1 MSIKEILDDN
11 RRLLDGIGFNPYY
24 HQIESPLTD
33 PIRIEGDE
41 FINLAS
47 NNYLGLANDE
57 RIKEAMIEG
66 IKEYG
71 ASMCATP
78 IASGY
83 TAKYNSVCSKLAN
96 FAGVESAI
104 IFPSCYQANNGLFNT
119 IVKREDVVIVDQYA
133 HSSLIEGIR
142 SVGCK
147 IRPFMHNDILSLER
161 NLIHSKAH
169 NQIFVVTESVFST
182 EGSIAPL
189 NEMNTLCKKYHAV
202 LVVDDS
208 HGIGVI
214 GKGGKGILSHAG
226 IVDFEGIYT
235 ASLGKGFANSGGMIG
250 GKQELIEYLK
260 YYCSHLVYSTVIP
273 PAIIAGIDKTID
285 IIKDEY
291 DILSSNLVKNTTMLS
306 NGIKKQIAI
315 TYSQS
320 PITSVICESTEKT
333 LLFAK
338 YLFENR
344 ILATPFV
351 YPSVPKNGGVV
362 RLIASANI
370 KTESVQKA
378 IEIIKRYNQLN
389 NNDLI

>member
-1 MSIKEILDDN
+1 MSIKEILAEN
-11 RRLLDGIGFNPYY
+11 IRLLDGIGFNPYY

-47 NNYLGLANDE
+47 NNYLGLANDV

-66 IKEYG
+66 IREYG

-83 TAKYNSVCSKLAN
+83 TAKYNSVCNKLAN
-96 FAGVESAI
+96 FVGVESGI
-104 IFPSCYQANNGLFNT
+104 IFPSCYQANNGLFST

-133 HSSLIEGIR
+133 HSSLIEGIK

-147 IRPFMHNDILSLER
+147 IRPFMHNNLLSLEN
-161 NLIHSKAH
+161 NLTYSKAH

-189 NEMNTLCKKYHAV
+189 YEINTLCKEHNAI

-214 GKGGKGILSHAG
+214 GKSGNGILSHAG
-226 IVDFEGIYT
+226 IDNFDGIYT

-250 GKQELIEYLK
+250 GNQELIEYLK

-285 IIKDEY
+285 IIEEEF
-291 DILSSNLVKNTTMLS
+291 DILSAKLVENTALLA
-306 NGIKKQIAI
+306 NGIKSSVPTAD
-315 TYSQS
+315 SQS
-320 PITSVICESTEKT
+320 PITSVICGTTEKT

-338 YLFENR
+338 YLFENK
-344 ILATPFV
+344 ILSTPFV

-362 RLIASANI
+362 RLIASANL
-370 KTESVQKA
+370 KPESVHKAVEIITRYKA
-378 IEIIKRYNQLN
+378 I
-389 NNDLI
+389 